1 MRFQISISLD
11 GYVAGPDQSVQDP
24 LGKGGEGLHEWVV
37 PLAAWR
43 AAHGKPGGESDES
56 THLKFARRRG

>member
-1 MRFQISISLD
+1 MSRLRFQISISLD

-43 AAHGKPGGESDES
+43 AC
-56 THLKFARRRG
+56 ARQAGAGSRTKAPT